1 MATHTTNYNLTKPG
15 ASDPVDVSVLNDNF
29 DIIDEKIKEA
39 ADAVPDVATTQAAG
53 IVKPDGTTVTVD
65 QDGTIHGAQ
74 TYVLPQA
81 TANTLGGVKVGE
93 NLTIGENGKLNAYAN
108 IVKDVSPTQGSHNVP
123 ESGGTYSMIH
133 TLATQVNTLSSN
145 VTALTTG
152 LHWLEA
158 VSTYTDIATTYA
170 SPSTGDTVM
179 CLDTGY
185 AWQYDGTDW
194 VFVFASIVAVMPAA
208 DVLTIL
214 ES

>member
-1 MATHTTNYNLTKPG
+1 M
-15 ASDPVDVSVLNDNF
+15 NDNF
-29 DIIDEKIKEA
+29 DTIDTKIKEA
-39 ADAVPDVATTQAAG
+39 KDAIPPVATQQVAG

-81 TANTLGGVKVGE
+81 TAQVLGGIKVGE
-93 NLTIGENGKLNAYAN
+93 NLTIGENGKLNAYAAV
-108 IVKDVSPTQGSHNVP
+108 VKDASPTQGSHNVP
-123 ESGGTYSMIH
+123 ESGGTYNMINA
-133 TLATQVNTLSSN
+133 LATQVNTLSSN

-152 LHWLEA
+152 LNWLEA
-158 VSTYTDIATTYA
+158 VSTYNDIASTYA

-194 VFVFASIVAVMPAA
+194 VLSLRP
-208 DVLTIL
+208 
-214 ES
+214 SWP